1 MGRSIDT
8 ITLEG
13 FKSIRSL
20 EDFKLGKVNVLIG
33 ANGSGKS
40 NFVSFFSLLR
50 EMVEGRLEKAVNK
63 AGGADVH
70 LFLGP
75 KITKEMVAKL
85 EFGGDHY
92 EFSLEPTT
100 DNRLIFG
107 GEWIKHYAP
116 PQGLAA
122 IVNHSIGSGH
132 SESKLKECAE
142 GGWNCQEDILTAA
155 SYIDDAISNWV
166 VYHFHDTSAAAAM
179 RRTGRVQDNEQ
190 LRPEGENLAA
200 FLLRLR
206 EEEKDTY
213 DFVVDT
219 IRLAAPFFGDFKLRP
234 RPTLGKGDETV
245 GLAWRQ
251 KDSDYPF
258 HASQL
263 SDGTLRFIALATVL
277 LQPNPPATVLIDEP
291 ELGLH
296 PQALDVL
303 ANLILQAQNRT
314 QLIVSTQSAPL
325 LNAFE
330 PDQIV
335 VIDREEGESRFR
347 RLKTDDLREW
357 LGQDYTL
364 GDLWQKNVYGGGITH
379 E

>member
-8 ITLEG
+8 ITLQG

-20 EDFKLGKVNVLIG
+20 EDFKLGAVNVLIG

-50 EMVEGRLEKAVNK
+50 EMIEGRLEKAINK
-63 AGGADVH
+63 AGGADVQ

-75 KITKEMVAKL
+75 KITKEIAAKVEL
-85 EFGGDHY
+85 GNNGY

-100 DNRLIFG
+100 DNRLIFSFESVSYVSSDPG
-107 GEWIKHYAP
+107 RP
-116 PQGLAA
+116 PKTVVGHQLSMGT
-122 IVNHSIGSGH
+122 GH
-132 SESKLKECAE
+132 SESKLRGRAT
-142 GGWNCQEDILTAA
+142 GGDEAALAA
-155 SYIDDAISNWV
+155 SDVLDAISDWA
-166 VYHFHDTSAAAAM
+166 VYHFHDTSTTAEM
-179 RRTGRVQDNEQ
+179 RRRGSVRDNER
-190 LRPEGENLAA
+190 LRAEGENLAA
-200 FLLRLR
+200 YLLRLR
-206 EEEKDTY
+206 EEEKDSY
-213 DFVVDT
+213 NLIVDT
-219 IRLAAPFFGDFKLRP
+219 VRLAAPFFGDFKLRP
-234 RPTLGKGDETV
+234 KMSNGDEIIE
-245 GLAWRQ
+245 LEWEQ

-263 SDGTLRFIALATVL
+263 SDGTLRFIALATAL
-277 LQPNPPATVLIDEP
+277 LQPNPPSTILIDEP

-296 PQALDVL
+296 PQALDIL

-314 QLIVSTQSAPL
+314 QLIVSTQSAAL

-330 PDQIV
+330 PEQIV

-347 RLKTDDLREW
+347 RLNADDLREW

-364 GDLWQKNVYGGGITH
+364 GDLWQKNVYGGGISH